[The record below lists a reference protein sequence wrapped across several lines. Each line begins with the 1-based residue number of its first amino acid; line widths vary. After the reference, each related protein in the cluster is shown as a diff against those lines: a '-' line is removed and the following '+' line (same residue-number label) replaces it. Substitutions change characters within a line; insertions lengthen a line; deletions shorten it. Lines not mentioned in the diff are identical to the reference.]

1 MINPKLKQPAPDAN
15 PDPFNRP
22 PPGWS
27 LTQPKGKWAWES
39 PPQHTDVD
47 ETVDMII
54 DKLED
59 PKVSDRYVKLMIAG
73 VSVEEIV
80 DSIALAGFTEG
91 QFNPDVAELVKAPLA
106 IYLMKLADDYDIPF
120 KLFGNPEEMAQEEE
134 GLSEATILR
143 IMRKRN
149 PDMYNYVVNYTPP
162 EAERAV
168 ARHSKSQAGFL
179 NVEEKEMPEMEEAG
193 EIEESGEME

>member
-134 GLSEATILR
+134 GLVRQQSSVLCVSVTQTCTTTLLT
-143 IMRKRN
+143 
-149 PDMYNYVVNYTPP
+149 TP
-162 EAERAV
+162 
-168 ARHSKSQAGFL
+168 HLKL
-179 NVEEKEMPEMEEAG
+179 NAQWLDTVSLKQV
-193 EIEESGEME
+193 S